1 MLSWVKTHM
10 LLHPALHRLALLFF
24 LYCGKSC
31 TLPTAHLMAL
41 KRVRE
46 EAAENG
52 EAGLGDTLVSQLPKK
67 RPEVAVCTSSS
78 ALSPFTRQPFSA
90 RYRQL
95 LQSRQRLP
103 VFEKRHLIQE
113 TVRTNSVT
121 LLVGETG
128 SGKTTQVPHFLAE
141 LQDTFTGVI
150 ACTQPRRIAAIS
162 VATRVAEEMDV
173 PLGAH
178 VGYHVRFDSRQ
189 CDATRVLYMTDGML
203 LREAFTDSDLQKYS
217 VVVVDEAHERTIDT
231 DVVLGLL
238 KRLLTRR
245 PLFRLVVMS
254 ATLDVAKIQSY
265 FPGAPL
271 VHVSGRMHDV
281 DVLYMPHP
289 VRDYVEATVSCVL
302 QLHEREPAGDILCF
316 LTGEAEIE
324 RAVAALHQALGSSSA
339 AASKEQE
346 APVQGPGKDLTLF
359 NTPADDLA
367 RPARPTEVV
376 VLPLYGSLS
385 LQEQQKVFA
394 TYPPNTRKIVVAT
407 NIAETSVTIDGIVYV
422 VDCGYQKQSLYNSEA
437 RVDYLLP
444 AVISKASAEQRK
456 GRAGR
461 TRPGKC
467 FRLFTSADFATFPD
481 QTHPEILRT
490 NIVNT
495 VLLLLTLGV
504 ANPCEFPFIDPPS
517 DQGMSD
523 AFYQLLYFGA
533 VDDGLQLTDFGR
545 RMAVF
550 PVDVCLARMLLM
562 APKHGCGAD
571 AAVVAA
577 MLEAGNAFSRPPSRL
592 AEAREAHA
600 RFDDADGDH
609 VVLFRV
615 FHAYFKNQ
623 QNGKRFCYENY
634 LRHQTLQQAV
644 QVYNQLRRLMSQ
656 LTIPVQSTYIPE
668 REYVDTVAL
677 RKAVLEGFF
686 TQVAFLTPVAPITHT
701 AGADPTTRVYRTVR
715 DALSVTL
722 HRQSVLA
729 ATHKSRA
736 LPTWIVF
743 DRLEVQ
749 GDSGT
754 FIRTASA
761 VEVGWL
767 LDVSDFYT
775 DLSEIP
781 DGEIAQVLRRAREA
795 ESSVHAGKAERES
808 V

>member
-1 MLSWVKTHM
+1 M
-10 LLHPALHRLALLFF
+10 
-24 LYCGKSC
+24 
-31 TLPTAHLMAL
+31 PTAHLMAL
-41 KRVRE
+41 KRVRDE
-46 EAAENG
+46 TAEHSEVG
-52 EAGLGDTLVSQLPKK
+52 PDEVLVPQLPKK
-67 RPEVAVCTSSS
+67 RLDADACTSSS
-78 ALSPFTRQPFSA
+78 ALSPFTQQPFST

-103 VFEKRHLIQE
+103 VFEKRRLIQE
-113 TVRTNSVT
+113 TVRTHAVT

-141 LQDTFTGVI
+141 MQGAFTRVV

-173 PLGAH
+173 HLGAH
-178 VGYHVRFDSRQ
+178 AGYHVRFDSRQ

-203 LREAFTDSDLQKYS
+203 LREAFTDPDLNKYS

-238 KRLLTRR
+238 KQLLKRR
-245 PLFRLVVMS
+245 PCFRLVVMS

-271 VHVSGRMHDV
+271 VHISGRMYDV
-281 DVLYMPHP
+281 DVFYMPRP
-289 VRDYVEATVSCVL
+289 VHDYVEATVSCVR

-324 RAVAALHQALGSSSA
+324 RAVAALHQTFGTSA
-339 AASKEQE
+339 ATASKEC
-346 APVQGPGKDLTLF
+346 GPGTNLKLPDT
-359 NTPADDLA
+359 TADCLA
-367 RPARPTEVV
+367 APARPTQVA

-385 LQEQQKVFA
+385 LKDQQKVFA
-394 TYPPNTRKIVVAT
+394 TYPSNTRKVVVAT

-467 FRLFTSADFATFPD
+467 FRLFTSSDFASFPD

-533 VDDGLQLTDFGR
+533 VDEGLELTDFGR
-545 RMAVF
+545 RMAAF
-550 PVDVCLARMLLM
+550 PVDACLARMLLM

-577 MLEAGNAFSRPPSRL
+577 MLEAGNAFSRPPSRST
-592 AEAREAHA
+592 EARAAHA
-600 RFDDADGDH
+600 RFGDADGDH
-609 VVLFRV
+609 VSLFRI
-615 FHAYFKNQ
+615 FHEYLKNQ

-634 LRHQTLQQAV
+634 LRHQTLEQAV
-644 QVYNQLRRLMSQ
+644 QVYHQLRRLMGQ
-656 LTIPVQSTYIPE
+656 LQIPAQSTYLPE
-668 REYVDTVAL
+668 RGYVDSVAL

-686 TQVAFLTPVAPITHT
+686 TQVAYLIPLPSGSQR
-701 AGADPTTRVYRTVR
+701 AGADPTARVYRTVR
-715 DALSVTL
+715 DALNVTL

-729 ATHKSRA
+729 ATHSSRS

-743 DRLEVQ
+743 DSLEVQ
-749 GDSGT
+749 GEAGT
-754 FIRTASA
+754 FIRIASA
-761 VEVGWL
+761 VDVSWL
-767 LDVSDFYT
+767 LEVSNLYT
-775 DLSEIP
+775 DLTEIP
-781 DGEIAQVLRRAREA
+781 DGEIAQVLRRAQE
-795 ESSVHAGKAERES
+795 AGK
-808 V
+808 